1 MDRLISR
8 IKREIS
14 VFQELNRRTKLL
26 LVCMGLFTLGTSFLD
41 VFLNIY
47 LWRELDNL
55 RAVALFNLCFFLSLP
70 FGFIFNGLLLR
81 RISHASA
88 FRFGILVQGFF
99 PLLIISLGGNV
110 LPYLVPLGLIRGF
123 GEAFYWANL
132 NLFIFDITSDKI
144 RGYYTGL
151 QEVLNSAIW
160 MVAPPLAGLIIV
172 SVGQEWLGLS
182 IRSSYYLSFSVA
194 TFIFLLAVIIAGRLK
209 TDKEKLDFSLRGI
222 SFKSLG
228 KNWWTVRLM
237 SMIDGFPNGIFIL
250 TWSVLAFEF
259 FGREVEVGWFNGLLG
274 VIGILAA
281 YLAGRLARPERRLM
295 AATIGTVLFVAGTI
309 FFGLNF
315 SLFAFYLLGIL
326 VAFGD
331 LFVWTV
337 EYPVILREM
346 DKGHLTRKKRYYYLV
361 DQETF
366 LNLGRVMGLMTFIF
380 LAGLFAFDFVYRL
393 MFIFI
398 GISAILLWL
407 MIRRLVKAR

>member
-1 MDRLISR
+1 MNRIITR

-26 LVCMGLFTLGTSFLD
+26 LVCIGLFTLGTSFLD

-47 LWRELDNL
+47 LWREFNDL
-55 RAVALFNLCFFLSLP
+55 RAVALFNLCFFLSMP
-70 FGFIFNGLLLR
+70 FGFIFNGLLLG
-81 RISHASA
+81 RIPHASA

-144 RGYYTGL
+144 RGYFTGL
-151 QEVLNSAIW
+151 QEALNSAIW
-160 MVAPPLAGLIIV
+160 MVGPPLVGLTIV
-172 SVGQEWLGLS
+172 IVGQERLGLS
-182 IRSSYYLSFSVA
+182 VRGSYYLSFSIA
-194 TFIFLLAVIIAGRLK
+194 TFIFLLAVIIAGKLK
-209 TDKEKLDFSLRGI
+209 TDKEKLDFSLRGL
-222 SFKSLG
+222 SLKSLG

-237 SMIDGFPNGIFIL
+237 SIIDGFPNGIFIL

-259 FGREVEVGWFNGLLG
+259 FGGEVGVGWFNGLLG
-274 VIGILAA
+274 MTGVLAG
-281 YLAGRLARPERRLM
+281 YFAGRLARPERRLI
-295 AATIGTVLFVAGTI
+295 AATAGTVIFVVGTL

-315 SLFAFYLLGIL
+315 SLLAFYLLGIL
-326 VAFGD
+326 VAIGD

-337 EYPVILREM
+337 EYPVILKEM
-346 DKGHLTRKKRYYYLV
+346 EKGHLTRKKRYYYLV

-366 LNLGRVMGLMTFIF
+366 LNLGRMMGLTMFILLSSFFAFALVYRMMFIIIALSSIF
-380 LAGLFAFDFVYRL
+380 L
-393 MFIFI
+393 
-398 GISAILLWL
+398 LLT
-407 MIRRLVKAR
+407 IRKLIKAK